1 MSIKTQKIVR
11 FIPFINLLLIA
22 LNWILFYKR
31 NLIPNKMRRI
41 IGNLLIATA
50 ACLILMILE
59 IILDLII
66 DSALIETVINLLV
79 SFADMYIFS
88 SVLIYD
94 QEKFHKDRQKWSF
107 DFLAALSGAAGFI
120 NSTFIRILGI
130 YLQIPRICVIIK
142 FNIEVNHLAKVA
154 MAGAVVV
161 SVYVPQALAAAAP
174 TVAECIQQLNSMTP
188 VFG

>member
-1 MSIKTQKIVR
+1 MSIKTQKNVR

-94 QEKFHKDRQKWSF
+94 QEKFHKDTQK
-107 DFLAALSGAAGFI
+107 
-120 NSTFIRILGI
+120 
-130 YLQIPRICVIIK
+130 
-142 FNIEVNHLAKVA
+142 
-154 MAGAVVV
+154 
-161 SVYVPQALAAAAP
+161 
-174 TVAECIQQLNSMTP
+174 
-188 VFG
+188 